1 MAAAGKNLNPGAE
14 ARAKKGWLK
23 ASQWLILRRLSQ
35 LVVLALFLVG
45 PLADAWIAKA
55 NRAMPVGE
63 QSRVTQVGGVPS
75 AKSDQ
80 PSASAARTAATQA
93 EPWWIVK
100 GNMASSLTLGVLPL
114 TDPYVLAQ
122 QIAAGHWPLT
132 TALVGAGIVLVFYL
146 LVGGRVYCAWVCP
159 INMVTDAADWLR
171 NRLGIKGGARFSRG
185 TRYWLL
191 GATVLV
197 AAVTGTLAWELVNPV
212 TMVFRGLVFGMGL
225 AWGVVAMIFLLDLV
239 VSRRAWCGHLCPVGA
254 FYSLLGFVSPLR
266 VSAANR
272 AKCDDCMDC
281 FAVCPE
287 QQVIKPA
294 LKGAEKGLGPVILS
308 GNCTNC
314 GRCIDVCARDVFQFD
329 IRSHNTSTPG
339 VIKKREVLP

>member
-1 MAAAGKNLNPGAE
+1 MAGRNLNPGAE

-35 LVVLALFLVG
+35 FTVLALFLVG
-45 PLADAWIAKA
+45 PVAEWWIAKA
-55 NRAMPVGE
+55 DQAALVGE
-63 QSRVTQVGGVPS
+63 RTRAAQVDRS
-75 AKSDQ
+75 TTAKAAQD
-80 PSASAARTAATQA
+80 SASTQKAVATAA
-93 EPWWIVK
+93 EDWWIVK

-122 QIAAGHWPLT
+122 QIVAGHWPLT

-146 LVGGRVYCAWVCP
+146 LVGGRVYCSWVCP

-171 NRLGIKGGARFSRG
+171 NRLGIKGGARFSRD

-191 GATVLV
+191 GATLLV

-212 TMVFRGLVFGMGL
+212 TLVFRGLVFGMGL
-225 AWGVVAMIFLLDLV
+225 AWGVVAMIFLLDLL

-294 LKGAEKGLGPVILS
+294 LKGADKGLGPVILS

-314 GRCIDVCARDVFQFD
+314 GRCIDVCARDVFKFD
-329 IRSHNTSTPG
+329 IRSNNPSTPG
-339 VIKKREVLP
+339 VVEKREVLP